1 MKKRVMLASN
11 SPRRKELLAGLDI
24 PFEVK
29 VLPAVDESYPDTL
42 CGGDIPLYIS
52 RAKADAYRDLIQPD
66 ELIITADT
74 IVWLENSILEKPKD
88 EAEARDM
95 LHRLSGKWH
104 QVFTGVTITTQE
116 RQSSF
121 VSESKVKFATLSDEE
136 IDYYVSRYRPL
147 DKAGAYGVQEW
158 IGYIGV
164 ERIEGSFYN
173 VMGLPVHRLYEAL
186 KEFSVE

>member
-1 MKKRVMLASN
+1 MKKRVILASN

-42 CGGDIPLYIS
+42 QGGDIPLYIS
-52 RAKADAYRDLIQPD
+52 RAKADAYRNLIQPD

-74 IVWLENSILEKPKD
+74 IVWLEGSILEKPKD
-88 EAEARDM
+88 ETEARDM
-95 LHRLSGKWH
+95 LRRLSGKSH
-104 QVFTGVTITTQE
+104 QVFTGVTITTRE

-121 VSESKVKFATLSDEE
+121 VSESKVKFAMLSDEE
-136 IDYYVSRYRPL
+136 IDYYVRRYRPF

-173 VMGLPVHRLYEAL
+173 VMGLPVRRLYEEL
-186 KEFSVE
+186 KSFID

>member
-29 VLPAVDESYPDTL
+29 VLPAVDESYPVTL